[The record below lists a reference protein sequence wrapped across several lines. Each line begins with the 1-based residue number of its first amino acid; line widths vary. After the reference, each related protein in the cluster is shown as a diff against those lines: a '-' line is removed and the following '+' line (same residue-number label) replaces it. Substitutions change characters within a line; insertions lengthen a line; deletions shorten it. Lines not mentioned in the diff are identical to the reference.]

1 MSDHARSIV
10 LVFDES
16 HTRIQTVSELLLI
29 SCIPRPVFTR
39 AEDLTLSK
47 DNFVRYRDRVIGQ
60 LNRMLILSRDIATQ
74 VHAKQ
79 IQWKPFCHRTQ
90 ELTTAVIHL
99 SELSAHIA
107 YLIATNT
114 TGSQPAVLGP
124 VANIH
129 QLTQSDLDIK
139 FSCTRLKRSR
149 MNDLQPHLLVD
160 LCSMLTKSL
169 TTMTDI
175 CRQAADKISDSNDQ
189 DQFKLCVKA
198 ITSTTGC
205 LVSSIKSFKHQP
217 SETHFRRV
225 VTFCEPVISTSGALL
240 NFASEGSFVGVPA
253 VLSAEG
259 LEAYKSILGLCMS
272 IASANIQICRA
283 VRDLVYS
290 YSTKRQ
296 QDRMSL
302 CVESIT
308 RSSSQLRD
316 LLLSHEFTPKSGT
329 DLCGSVHSDSGGQA
343 KTTGLFDVPSDNIS
357 EPFQEGRRMAS
368 QSPQTLRSSAEKEI
382 KSANEEHK
390 ISPIEGESHYSDTA
404 RITQEEGHHQAIPAF
419 CPSPLS
425 LRPVSVGGEGSDASA
440 EFGIDMGG
448 NFKSMSPQHLLSSP
462 LSISSSSLAFSAS
475 FNVDQEFL
483 DRSVLPD
490 LDNQETVSGF
500 ES

>member
-39 AEDLTLSK
+39 AEDLNLTK

-107 YLIATNT
+107 YLIAANT

-129 QLTQSDLDIK
+129 QLTQADLDIR

-149 MNDLQPHLLVD
+149 MSDLQPHLLVD
-160 LCSMLTKSL
+160 LCSVLTKSL
-169 TTMTDI
+169 TAMTDI

-225 VTFCEPVISTSGALL
+225 VTFCDPVISTSGALL
-240 NFASEGSFVGVPA
+240 NFASEGSFVGIPA

-329 DLCGSVHSDSGGQA
+329 DLCGRADSDSTLQTRTSE
-343 KTTGLFDVPSDNIS
+343 KFDMSSGVS
-357 EPFQEGRRMAS
+357 EPSPSQEAGRMT
-368 QSPQTLRSSAEKEI
+368 SPSAQTLRSSAEKEMKTI
-382 KSANEEHK
+382 NDNKVSQLGGGDPH
-390 ISPIEGESHYSDTA
+390 SSDTA
-404 RITQEEGHHQAIPAF
+404 KHTQEECHRHVTQAF
-419 CPSPLS
+419 FSSPLS
-425 LRPVSVGGEGSDASA
+425 SRPVSMAGESS
-440 EFGIDMGG
+440 ETSSRSGISVDGDL
-448 NFKSMSPQHLLSSP
+448 KSVSPQHFLSSP
-462 LSISSSSLAFSAS
+462 LSISSSSLTAS
-475 FNVDQEFL
+475 FSDDQDLL
-483 DRSVLPD
+483 DSSL
-490 LDNQETVSGF
+490 LTELEKKETVSAF
-500 ES
+500 NS